1 MKGRTKCPKCN
12 HDFILDIPNDKEKYS
27 TTCPSCNYK
36 FNIKKTIECED
47 AEEECIWEEHGE
59 PRKTI
64 LSSMKP
70 RTDKPMITSFILII
84 VFIINLISAI
94 SIQLYTKIF
103 INSTFGFL
111 INYNLNTSEFLFYL
125 SIILLIFSFIA
136 LLGSIFSYKRSRF
149 NIVIIC
155 SFINIFSIGFYFF
168 GSILSIIAIII
179 IFYSKEEFLDEKK
192 EKIF

>member
-1 MKGRTKCPKCN
+1 MFNYLLLCDYLMKGRTKCPKCN

-36 FNIKKTIECED
+36 FNIKKPIECED
-47 AEEECIWEEHGE
+47 TEEECIWEEHGE

-94 SIQLYTKIF
+94 SIQLDSKIF
-103 INSTFGFL
+103 IDSTFGFL
-111 INYNLNTSEFLFYL
+111 ITFNLNISEFLFYL
-125 SIILLIFSFIA
+125 LRYAVSRLLSA
-136 LLGSIFSYKRSRF
+136 EDKLQR
-149 NIVIIC
+149 V
-155 SFINIFSIGFYFF
+155 
-168 GSILSIIAIII
+168 
-179 IFYSKEEFLDEKK
+179 KEEIDILKAQK
-192 EKIF
+192 GL